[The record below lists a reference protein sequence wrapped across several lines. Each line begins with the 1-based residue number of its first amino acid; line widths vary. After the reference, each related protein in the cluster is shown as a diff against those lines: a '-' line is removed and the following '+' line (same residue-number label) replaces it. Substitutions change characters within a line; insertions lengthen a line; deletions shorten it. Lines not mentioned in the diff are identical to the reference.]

1 MVQEKSASRS
11 ARRHWH
17 SPGDRVRAGRAWP
30 GVVAAL
36 QVSGYALGHDLAEHA
51 VGRVG
56 VVHPVGGH

>member
-11 ARRHWH
+11 ARRH

-56 VVHPVGGH
+56 VVRPVGGH